1 MAEKMNPL
9 QAAAKRRMPQMVI
22 AVHVGHGEQDDE
34 QGFHG
39 ESEPSETDIEDLG
52 KLAATFVHEKDE
64 GEECE
69 PGEEMSNK
77 PGEGDKFPP
86 TSKPKDNPYPGKPMP
101 SKPAMK

>member
-9 QAAAKRRMPQMVI
+9 QAAAQRRMPTMVI
-22 AVHVGHGEQDDE
+22 ALHVGHGEPEGDE
-34 QGFHG
+34 QGFGG

-52 KLAATFVHEKDE
+52 KLAATFVHGKDE
-64 GEECE
+64 EESE
-69 PGEEMSNK
+69 ASNK

-86 TSKPKDNPYPGKPMP
+86 QGKPKDGPYPGKPMP